1 MRPSIALFRRLL
13 ALATFGVVTF
23 ASSIAVAQY
32 AGGEEAPAY
41 NDYVARSFLIEVEPL
56 VEKYTG
62 WECEWP
68 VAFQL
73 VTRTQYADAIIA
85 DIRKGPSKEDLGV
98 SAEELRA
105 FLEAQAAGLLGVY
118 SPISKKLF
126 FLPGNL
132 KPSMRSLGLEHRF
145 MRDLVEVIM
154 AHELTHSVQDAKL
167 KLMERQRRM
176 FSKDE
181 KDAWIMLVEGHASWV
196 QERVAADLGLE
207 ESAQRFAEQ
216 LMKKHSRFIGAA
228 GESND
233 LGGANMRGYIKGKL
247 FVEAVY
253 DKGGVKA
260 VQRLFDDPPKSPRVI
275 DDPDLY
281 LGQVVKK

>member
-1 MRPSIALFRRLL
+1 MRSSITPLRRLL
-13 ALATFGVVTF
+13 VLAAFGVLAFT
-23 ASSIAVAQY
+23 SSTAVAQY
-32 AGGEEAPAY
+32 ASGEEAPAY

-68 VAFQL
+68 VPFQL
-73 VTRTQYADAIIA
+73 VTRAQYADAIIA
-85 DIRKGPSKEDLGV
+85 DLRKDPSKQDLGV
-98 SAEELRA
+98 SDQELRA
-105 FLEAQAAGLLGVY
+105 FLEAQAAGLLGLY
-118 SPISKKLF
+118 SPTSKKLF
-126 FLPGNL
+126 FFPGNL

-145 MRDLVEVIM
+145 VRDLVEVIM
-154 AHELTHSVQDAKL
+154 AHELTHSVQDAQIKL
-167 KLMERQRRM
+167 SERQRKM
-176 FSKDE
+176 FSKEE

-207 ESAQRFAEQ
+207 ESAQKFAEQ
-216 LMKKHSRFIGAA
+216 LMKKHSRFIGSAS
-228 GESND
+228 ESD
-233 LGGANMRGYIKGKL
+233 DMGANMRGYIKGKL

-260 VQRLFDDPPKSPRVI
+260 VQRLFDNPPKSPRYI